1 LRRALLILH
10 VATSAG
16 LMGAVAAFLLL
27 ASLAVAGGDAALA
40 RAAYTVMDVLTLLL
54 ILPLAVATLLVGVVQ
69 GLVTSWGLVRHW
81 WVLSKLVL
89 SVLVL
94 GVLLLQL
101 GGIRVA
107 AEAVGDAAHLGS
119 LTGLRW
125 SFVIHATGGLAVLAL
140 ALVLSV
146 VKPKGRTG
154 WGARTG

>member
-1 LRRALLILH
+1 
-10 VATSAG
+10 
-16 LMGAVAAFLLL
+16 MGAVAAVLLL
-27 ASLAVAGGDAALA
+27 AVLAVAGGDAALV
-40 RAAYTVMDVLTLLL
+40 RAAYPAMDVLPRLL
-54 ILPLAVATLLVGVVQ
+54 ILPLALATLLVGALQ

-101 GGIRVA
+101 GGIDLAAGA
-107 AEAVGDAAHLGS
+107 AEDATRLAS

-125 SFVIHATGGLAVLAL
+125 SFVVHATGGLAVLAL
-140 ALVLSV
+140 ALALSV